1 VENSNHIGKTIM
13 IKLAIICDKCGT
25 MKGDTNHWW
34 SIIVVDGLFSARQFS
49 LESDSS
55 NENIKHTCG
64 SACSQYYFDMYLTYG
79 QLELP
84 APGHLPSS
92 PEIEKL
98 KEVYHLSRQDSDF
111 PF

>member
-1 VENSNHIGKTIM
+1 VENSKHGDKAIM
-13 IKLAIICDKCGT
+13 IKLAVTCDKCGVI
-25 MKGDTNHWW
+25 KGDTNHWW
-34 SIIVVDGLFSARQFS
+34 SLTVLNKAFYARQFS
-49 LESDSS
+49 LDSDKD
-55 NENIKHTCG
+55 NENLKHVCG

-84 APGHLPSS
+84 APEHLPSS